1 MTIVKT
7 AISLRESL
15 FDRVDALAQELDI
28 PRSHIFVLAVE
39 EFLQRHENRK
49 LLEELNEVYEE
60 IQDREEEIYQARM
73 REHHRKMVEGQW

>member
-49 LLEELNEVYEE
+49 LLEELNEAYEE
-60 IQDREEEIYQARM
+60 IQDHEEEIYQARM